1 MKPTTSNE
9 IRKAF
14 LDFFAEHQHEIVAS
28 SPLPNLDNPTLL
40 FTNAGM
46 NQFVDVFLGNE
57 KRSYTR
63 AATAQKVMRVQGK
76 HNDLENVGPSPR
88 HHTFFEMLGNF
99 SFGDYFKREAID
111 FAWQFVTGVLGLE
124 PERLWA
130 TIYLD
135 DDESFVLW
143 QRYLPAEKILRFNE
157 KDNFWAMGDTG
168 PCGPNSEMFYY
179 VGDMAT
185 CDPSRLNADDDEEFL
200 EFWNLVFMQFDRQ
213 TDGTLVP
220 LPKPSVDTGMG
231 LERMVRILQ
240 HAHSTYETDLFTPAL
255 DEVQKLLGD
264 SDAER
269 AEKYVGYRVIADHGR
284 AATFLI
290 GDGVLPG
297 NAGRGYVLRM
307 IIRRAARFGRK
318 IGFTEPFLAKIAK
331 IYVDLMGEAYPELVN
346 RQDFIFHTLT
356 QEEERFSRTLD
367 LGVDQL
373 NQVFN
378 MLSPIISNSAETMR
392 RMSDTYTQQNRQ
404 IVEGIIR
411 QYAEQTHNITQSL
424 RTSMV
429 DNIIQRV
436 LPGNIA
442 FDLYAT
448 HGLPLEITRDIAV
461 EQGFSVDAEGYE
473 RARADHALASGSGA
487 FSQYVQGTS
496 VYGDLLHELV
506 GNGRLSPDGVDHDPY
521 SGATLHSEI
530 AGLVKDGAVVSR
542 LSVGDKG
549 DVVTPAT
556 PFYVESGGE
565 VSDSGWITVE
575 GGKFRVDDV
584 RRPVN
589 GLIIHVGEM
598 VEGEMAVGKT
608 AVLQVDNSRRA
619 DIRRNHTATHILHR
633 ELRAH
638 LGTHVTQAGS
648 LVAPDRL
655 RFDFA
660 HGQAVGK
667 ETLAAIERDINEAIL
682 ANMPITIRHM
692 GQKEAIDAGAM
703 ALFGEKYGDIVRTV
717 NIGNPKPQDAYSFEL
732 CGGLHV
738 SETGEIGAFRFVNE
752 GAVAAGVRRV
762 EAVTGRGVQALVS
775 ERFDLLDRVAH
786 KLNAPLGELERRLDA
801 MLSDNRSLQKELE
814 RLQREAAKGQLD
826 DLLGQIQLV
835 NGVQVLAAQVSVADV
850 DGLREMAD
858 WFRDKVGSGTAVFG
872 AVINDKP
879 MIVATVTDDVIK
891 RGVKAGDIVRD
902 AAKIMGGG
910 GGGRP
915 NLAQAGGKDVAKL
928 GEALT
933 AVVGL
938 VEAALK

>member
-28 SPLPNLDNPTLL
+28 SVLPNLDNPTLL

-46 NQFVDVFLGNE
+46 NQFVDVFLGSE

-130 TIYLD
+130 TIFAD
-135 DDESFVLW
+135 DDESFELW
-143 QRYLPAEKILRFNE
+143 QRYLPAAKVLRFDE
-157 KDNFWAMGDTG
+157 KDNFWAMGETG

-213 TDGTLVP
+213 ADGTLVP

-231 LERMVRILQ
+231 LERIVRIMQ
-240 HAHSTYETDLFTPAL
+240 HVGSNYETDLFTPAM
-255 DEVQKLLGD
+255 DEVQELLSD

-269 AEKYVGYRVIADHGR
+269 EEKHVGYRVIADHGR

-318 IGFTEPFLAKIAK
+318 IGFTEPFLADIAK
-331 IYVDLMGEAYPELVN
+331 VYIGHMGKAYPELVN
-346 RQDFIFHTLT
+346 RRDFILHTLT
-356 QEEERFSRTLD
+356 QEEERFARTLD
-367 LGVDQL
+367 SGLAQL
-373 NQVFN
+373 DGILDGMAVLDKTEVPGDVAFN
-378 MLSPIISNSAETMR
+378 
-392 RMSDTYTQQNRQ
+392 
-404 IVEGIIR
+404 
-411 QYAEQTHNITQSL
+411 
-424 RTSMV
+424 
-429 DNIIQRV
+429 
-436 LPGNIA
+436 
-442 FDLYAT
+442 LYAT

-461 EQGFSVDAEGYE
+461 ERGFSVDAKGYE
-473 RARADHALASGSGA
+473 KARADHALASGSGA
-487 FSQYVQGTS
+487 FSQYVQGAS
-496 VYGDLLHELV
+496 VYGDLLHDLV
-506 GNGRLSPDGVDHDPY
+506 ANGRLSPEGVDHDPY

-530 AGLVKDGAVVSR
+530 AALVKDGVVVSH
-542 LSVGDKG
+542 LAAGDKG

-565 VSDSGWITVE
+565 VSDTGWITVE
-575 GGKFRVDDV
+575 GGAFRVDDT

-598 VEGEMAVGKT
+598 VAGEMAVGKT

-667 ETLAAIERDINEAIL
+667 DVLAAIERDINEAIL
-682 ANMPITIRHM
+682 ANMPITIRQM
-692 GQKEAIDAGAM
+692 GQKEAIDGGAM

-717 NIGNPKPQDAYSFEL
+717 NIGNPNPQDAYSFEL

-738 SETGEIGAFRFVNE
+738 GETGEIGAFRFVNE

-762 EAVTGRGVQALVS
+762 EAVTGRGVQTLVN

-786 KLNAPLGELERRLDA
+786 KLNVPLGELERRLETVLA
-801 MLSDNRSLQKELE
+801 DNRSLQKELE
-814 RLQREAAKGQLD
+814 KLQREASKGQLD
-826 DLLGQIQLV
+826 VLLGRVQEVQ
-835 NGVQVLAAQVSVADV
+835 GVKVLAAQVNAADV

-872 AVINDKP
+872 AIINDKP

-902 AAKIMGGG
+902 VAKIMGGG

-915 NLAQAGGKDVAKL
+915 NLAQAGGKDVGKL